1 MMIQGLYKRYS
12 TTIDYSRY
20 MHRHD
25 CIQLQCRF
33 QGTNTATPR
42 TNMGLQD
49 TLRVHFLNIFK
60 NISQFIF
67 LTKYD
72 ANFVK
77 FLYLQCMPMEIM
89 YILVYGK
96 VGAQKDCKSQ
106 RRKIQG
112 NSFKFLFSRFN
123 MFLCK
128 LFDVVQPSFAPPLS
142 PSRPIMF
149 LNRGYN
155 AQEKNLSKN
164 SLQNN

>member
-1 MMIQGLYKRYS
+1 MRYS

-49 TLRVHFLNIFK
+49 TLRVHFLNIFE
-60 NISQFIF
+60 NISQFFF

-72 ANFVK
+72 TNFVK
-77 FLYLQCMPMEIM
+77 FLYLQCLPMEIM

-96 VGAQKDCKSQ
+96 AGAQKDCIFQ

-112 NSFKFLFSRFN
+112 NSFKFFFSRFN
-123 MFLCK
+123 MEPFVLFLCK
-128 LFDVVQPSFAPPLS
+128 LSDVVQPLFAPP
-142 PSRPIMF
+142 PPFPIPT
-149 LNRGYN
+149 
-155 AQEKNLSKN
+155 
-164 SLQNN
+164 NNVPQ